1 MKGNRR
7 YGCLLR
13 AGGGFVEDNV
23 FEDTTGA
30 GVVLT
35 NEPDWPEGPVPWG
48 ITIRNNRFLRGGT
61 CQGYADS
68 PHGAALAV
76 RAARLGF
83 GLAEG
88 DGIHDVAIEKNEF
101 VDRAGA
107 AIYVGGARDV
117 TIRDNRVSASL
128 NAELRRKGGAILIDR
143 SRAVKL
149 ANNEVTDPRPGIA
162 AAVEILP
169 GATQGE
175 SGVRIEDL
183 KADLAPG
190 ARPVMDLRGPRPSGK
205 DRK

>member
-1 MKGNRR
+1 
-7 YGCLLR
+7 
-13 AGGGFVEDNV
+13 
-23 FEDTTGA
+23 
-30 GVVLT
+30 
-35 NEPDWPEGPVPWG
+35 
-48 ITIRNNRFLRGGT
+48 
-61 CQGYADS
+61 
-68 PHGAALAV
+68 
-76 RAARLGF
+76 
-83 GLAEG
+83 
-88 DGIHDVAIEKNEF
+88 
-101 VDRAGA
+101 
-107 AIYVGGARDV
+107 
-117 TIRDNRVSASL
+117 L